1 VLLGICIGSFYIPE
15 HDIYHI
21 CKYICDMMAIKKNY
35 LDGVV
40 YVERSKFDV
49 YY

>member
-1 VLLGICIGSFYIPE
+1 
-15 HDIYHI
+15 
-21 CKYICDMMAIKKNY
+21 MMAIKKNY